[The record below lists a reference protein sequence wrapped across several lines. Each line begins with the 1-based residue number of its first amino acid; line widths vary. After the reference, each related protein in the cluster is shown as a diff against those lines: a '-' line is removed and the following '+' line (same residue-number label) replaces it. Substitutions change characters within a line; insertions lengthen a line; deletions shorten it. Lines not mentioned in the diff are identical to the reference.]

1 MAAQTKRR
9 VMCYPASPAARH
21 VIPSEVALPTPH
33 RCHACAAQRSRTS
46 RWWHITFVGFVDE
59 PVSASPL
66 FDALASTLRVT
77 LAPRAGLTEFLL
89 ARIAEDE
96 SRVRDL
102 GGGATQGDALIN
114 PARLLYECTAKRMIV
129 AVHSIS
135 PVAPAK
141 DDAAQQRE
149 RCVHDGTSY
158 PCLTLR
164 ALALPYA
171 DHPDFRLEWRS

>member
-1 MAAQTKRR
+1 M
-9 VMCYPASPAARH
+9 
-21 VIPSEVALPTPH
+21 
-33 RCHACAAQRSRTS
+33 
-46 RWWHITFVGFVDE
+46 GFADE

-66 FDALASTLRVT
+66 FDALASTLRVI
-77 LAPRAGLTEFLL
+77 PRTTGTGLREFLL

-102 GGGATQGDALIN
+102 AGGTAHGDALMN

-129 AVHSIS
+129 AVHSIG
-135 PVAPAK
+135 PAAPTT
-141 DDAAQQRE
+141 DDFARQRE
-149 RCVHDGTSY
+149 RCAHDGTRY